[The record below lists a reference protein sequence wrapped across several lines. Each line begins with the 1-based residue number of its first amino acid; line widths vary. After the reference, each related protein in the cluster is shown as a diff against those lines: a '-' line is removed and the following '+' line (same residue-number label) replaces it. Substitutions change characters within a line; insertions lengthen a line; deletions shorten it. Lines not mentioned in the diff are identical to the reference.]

1 VFGVLVRVML
11 AGFFGM
17 VNCVG
22 GVAVGYMSVVAGL
35 FMVACFVMLSS
46 GMVMFCRVFMV
57 FRGFAVVVDSL
68 LRHGK
73 PLSRVQW
80 TSPGSIAF
88 GCHKPITR

>member
-1 VFGVLVRVML
+1 MFGVLVRVML

-57 FRGFAVVVDSL
+57 FCGFAVMFCSL
-68 LRHGK
+68 MGHGRT
-73 PLSRVQW
+73 SVQ
-80 TSPGSIAF
+80 TIRLPYYAAINNE
-88 GCHKPITR
+88 